1 MSDGLYY
8 LDTSALVKLVR
19 REPETP
25 SLVLFMQAAEWVSS
39 ELTLVELPRALR
51 CAAAGD
57 SSLPLPEWLEQAN
70 DVLAAI
76 ALVPVTTALLQAAG
90 AVPEPRL
97 RSLDAVHVA
106 SALEITAIAPLD
118 GFISYDLRQAAA
130 ARLCGLQTFAPGT
143 DGPLPGIP

>member
-25 SLVLFMQAAEWVSS
+25 SLVLFMQGAEWVSS
-39 ELTLVELPRALR
+39 ELTLVELPRAVR
-51 CAAAGD
+51 RAAAFD
-57 SSLPLPEWLEQAN
+57 SSLALAALLDRAN

-106 SALEITAIAPLD
+106 SALDIAPITPLD

-130 ARLCGLQTFAPGT
+130 ARLCGLRTFAPGT
-143 DGPLPGIP
+143 DPPPVIP

>member
-8 LDTSALVKLVR
+8 LDTSALVKLVW

-25 SLVLFMQAAEWVSS
+25 SLVLFMQGGEWVSS

-51 CAAAGD
+51 RAAAWD
-57 SSLPLPEWLEQAN
+57 SALALTALLDRAN
-70 DVLAAI
+70 EVLAAV
-76 ALVPVTTALLQAAG
+76 ALVRVTTALLQAAG

-106 SALEITAIAPLD
+106 SALDIAQVTSLD

-130 ARLCGLQTFAPGT
+130 ARLCGLRTFAPGA
-143 DGPLPGIP
+143 DGPPPRGP